1 MSGEGAPTS
10 CQRMWFVDYVG
21 TKALNVKPPWILLKS
36 THRLP
41 QSNHHPPTPL
51 ALPLFSLSALYIMN
65 NLDPTDAQVVAWME
79 LFDAMSGLSDA
90 ALLESIQEDLLAS
103 APGHFSSAASGS
115 ELPNLNA
122 VSDTAFTLASTTSMG
137 AFTNFA
143 SQINYTYPVSKPRF

>member
-1 MSGEGAPTS
+1 MTN
-10 CQRMWFVDYVG
+10 
-21 TKALNVKPPWILLKS
+21 LN
-36 THRLP
+36 
-41 QSNHHPPTPL
+41 
-51 ALPLFSLSALYIMN
+51 
-65 NLDPTDAQVVAWME
+65 PTDAQVAAWME

-103 APGHFSSAASGS
+103 APEHFSSAASGS
-115 ELPNLNA
+115 KLPNLNP